1 MRYLSTYTLFERV
14 SKETKL
20 FESIS
25 LESEIREIFLS
36 VSDMTHVKVS
46 AVSYRFQSLLNNIEV
61 SIGLSHRITPD
72 ESGVSKWGV
81 KYKQLIAGDELA
93 EEVANSISI
102 CMGIGFKVIRAEV
115 HWVNAGEWKL
125 ANSDKEGTGPGLLSK
140 IFQQGG
146 EIGPMDMVDQKVTK
160 ARYSPEILPEFI
172 IDKGTR
178 LRYIQIVFT
187 K

>member
-25 LESEIREIFLS
+25 LESEIRDCFLS
-36 VSDMTHVKVS
+36 VNDMTHVKVS
-46 AVSYRFQSLLNNIEV
+46 KSLLHNIEV
-61 SIGLSHRITPD
+61 SIGLYHRITPD
-72 ESGVSKWGV
+72 ESGTSKWGV

-102 CMGIGFKVIRAEV
+102 CMGMGFKVIRAEIS
-115 HWVNAGEWKL
+115 WVNAGEWKL

-146 EIGPMDMVDQKVTK
+146 EIGPMDMIDKKATK
-160 ARYSPEILPEFI
+160 ARYSPEILPDFI
-172 IDKGTR
+172 ADKGTR
-178 LRYIQIVFT
+178 LRHIKIVFT

>member
-1 MRYLSTYTLFERV
+1 MRYLNTF
-14 SKETKL
+14 KI
-20 FESIS
+20 FESLD

-36 VSDMTHVKVS
+36 VSDVTQVKFAPYTHDGKRWVKEHVS
-46 AVSYRFQSLLNNIEV
+46 V

-72 ESGVSKWGV
+72 ESGTSKWGV

-93 EEVANSISI
+93 EEIANSISI
-102 CMGIGFKVIRAEV
+102 CMGMGLRIERAEV

-125 ANSDKEGTGPGLLSK
+125 ANSDKQGTGPGLLTK
-140 IFQQGG
+140 IFQQSGIVG
-146 EIGPMDMVDQKVTK
+146 SMDMIDRKVTK
-160 ARYSPEILPEFI
+160 SRYSPEILPEFI

-178 LRYIQIVFT
+178 LRHIQIVFT

>member
-1 MRYLSTYTLFERV
+1 MKYLNTY
-14 SKETKL
+14 KI
-20 FESIS
+20 FESLD

-36 VSDMTHVKVS
+36 VNDMTHVKVS
-46 AVSYRFQSLLNNIEV
+46 KSLLHNIEV

-72 ESGVSKWGV
+72 ESGESKFGV

-102 CMGIGFKVIRAEV
+102 CMGMGFKVIRAEV
-115 HWVNAGEWKL
+115 SWVNAGEWKL
-125 ANSDKEGTGPGLLSK
+125 ANPDKEGTGPGLLTK
-140 IFQQGG
+140 IFQEGSARSGIPKG
-146 EIGPMDMVDQKVTK
+146 EVGPMDMISKKVTK
-160 ARYSPEILPEFI
+160 ARYSPEILPDFI

-178 LRYIQIVFT
+178 LRHIKIIFS

>member
-20 FESIS
+20 FES
-25 LESEIREIFLS
+25 LDLQSEIRECFLS

-46 AVSYRFQSLLNNIEV
+46 KTLLHNIEV

-72 ESGVSKWGV
+72 ESGTSKWGV
-81 KYKQLIAGDELA
+81 KYKQLIKGDEIA

-102 CMGIGFKVIRAEV
+102 CMGMGFKVERAEIA
-115 HWVNAGEWKL
+115 WVNAGEWKL
-125 ANSDKEGTGPGLLSK
+125 ANPDKEGTGPGLLTK
-140 IFQQGG
+140 IFQQRG
-146 EIGPMDMVDQKVTK
+146 EIGPMDMINQKVTK

-178 LRYIQIVFT
+178 LRHIKIVFT